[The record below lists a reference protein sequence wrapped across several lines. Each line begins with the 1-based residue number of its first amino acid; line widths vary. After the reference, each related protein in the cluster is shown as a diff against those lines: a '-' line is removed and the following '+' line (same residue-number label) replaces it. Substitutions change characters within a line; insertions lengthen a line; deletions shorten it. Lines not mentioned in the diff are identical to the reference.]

1 MPLTCVMGMFR
12 QSPLRL
18 RKFHSECSCSIMASV
33 RRTTPDE
40 LEILRVAGLI
50 GVVLIALIALLL
62 VRKPFGS
69 KLVVKAYFSDAMS
82 LRPGAPVRL
91 AGVDIGSVK
100 SVRARPELKEAPAE
114 VVMVL
119 TPLYELKIPSDSIA
133 SLATAGILGETYV
146 QIDAA
151 RASGPPLEANAV
163 LKTIPTTQISTHEIL
178 EKVEEMVSEKCGCDS
193 RKKGDAVDPSA
204 RKPELSDQL

>member
-1 MPLTCVMGMFR
+1 MNWRFFR
-12 QSPLRL
+12 G
-18 RKFHSECSCSIMASV
+18 
-33 RRTTPDE
+33 
-40 LEILRVAGLI
+40 AGLV
-50 GVVLIALIALLL
+50 GVVLITLIALLL
-62 VRKPFGS
+62 ERKPFGHEI
-69 KLVVKAYFSDAMS
+69 VIKAYFSDAMS
-82 LRPGAPVRL
+82 LRAGASVRL

-119 TPLYELKIPSDSIA
+119 APSYELKIPNDSTA
-133 SLATAGILGETYV
+133 SLTTAGILGETYV

-163 LKTIPTTQISTHEIL
+163 LKTIPTTQLSTHELL

-193 RKKGDAVDPSA
+193 RKKGDAADSSV
-204 RKPELSDQL
+204 RKRISKNSSQ

>member
-1 MPLTCVMGMFR
+1 MDWRFFR
-12 QSPLRL
+12 
-18 RKFHSECSCSIMASV
+18 V
-33 RRTTPDE
+33 
-40 LEILRVAGLI
+40 VGLI
-50 GVVLIALIALLL
+50 GVVLIALIVLLL
-62 VRKPFGS
+62 VRKPFGH
-69 KLVVKAYFSDAMS
+69 KMVVKAYFSDAMS
-82 LRPGAPVRL
+82 LRAGATVRL

-119 TPLYELKIPSDSIA
+119 TPSYELKIPNDSTA

-151 RASGPPLEANAV
+151 RASGAPLEANAV
-163 LKTIPTTQISTHEIL
+163 LKTIPTTQLSTREIL

-193 RKKGDAVDPSA
+193 HKGDAADPSV
-204 RKPELSDQL
+204 RKRISENSSQ

>member
-1 MPLTCVMGMFR
+1 MSWRF
-12 QSPLRL
+12 
-18 RKFHSECSCSIMASV
+18 F
-33 RRTTPDE
+33 
-40 LEILRVAGLI
+40 RVAGLI

-62 VRKPFGS
+62 VWKPFGN

-100 SVRARPELKEAPAE
+100 SVRARPELKEAPPE
-114 VVMVL
+114 VVVVL
-119 TPLYELKIPSDSIA
+119 SPLYELKIPNDSIA

-178 EKVEEMVSEKCGCDS
+178 EKVEEMVLEKCGCDS